1 MNADDVFYTRTMAKV
16 LVDQGNL
23 RKAAEIYHYLLEREP
38 GKPDLVDALS
48 EIETQLIEKGSDDLV
63 RLFSRWIDL
72 LLTHNNLEQLKK
84 VKNNMALRNHGI
96 SGKMTNR

>member
-1 MNADDVFYTRTMAKV
+1 MKADDIFYTRTMAKV

-72 LLTHNNLEQLKK
+72 LLMHNNLKKLKRVK
-84 VKNNMALRNHGI
+84 KNNIDG
-96 SGKMTNR
+96 

>member
-1 MNADDVFYTRTMAKV
+1 LNADDVFYTRTMAKV

-38 GKPDLVDALS
+38 GNPDLVDALS
-48 EIETQLIEKGSDDLV
+48 EIETRRIEKGSDDLV

-72 LLTHNNLEQLKK
+72 LLTHNNLKKLKK
-84 VKNNMALRNHGI
+84 LQPNIEG
-96 SGKMTNR
+96 